1 MKAVSIDTQ
10 ESSNKL
16 RALLDRRMRNATNQS
31 HYTNT
36 QQARM
41 ERMKM
46 ALELCWRGTVYP
58 VSYGLRGASVK
69 VKKDAILADRRA
81 LRLLEADWSQEGVV
95 KKVSAQGTIY
105 YLAR

>member
-1 MKAVSIDTQ
+1 MKAVSIDTR

-16 RALLDRRMRNATNQS
+16 WALLDRRMRNATNQT

-69 VKKDAILADRRA
+69 VKKDAILADRKA
-81 LRLLEADWSQEGVV
+81 LRMLESDWSQEGVV
-95 KKVSAQGTIY
+95 KKVSAQGTLY
-105 YLAR
+105 YLSR